1 MTNNVVFQLTDDYWI
16 MSEHDEANPG
26 PASMSDTGKDI
37 KKRMDRYEDKMK
49 SALGEE
55 EETAAPAGDSTRS
68 EE

>member
-1 MTNNVVFQLTDDYWI
+1 
-16 MSEHDEANPG
+16 MSEHDEANPS
-26 PASMSDTGKDI
+26 PTSMSDTGKDI

-49 SALGEE
+49 TALGEG

>member
-1 MTNNVVFQLTDDYWI
+1 
-16 MSEHDEANPG
+16 MSEHDEANPN
-26 PASMSDTGKDI
+26 PASISDTGKDI

-55 EETAAPAGDSTRS
+55 ETSPPAGDSTRS

>member
-1 MTNNVVFQLTDDYWI
+1 

-26 PASMSDTGKDI
+26 PASISDTGKDI
-37 KKRMDRYEDKMK
+37 KKRMDSYQDKMK

-55 EETAAPAGDSTRS
+55 GQPPAGDSTRS

>member
-1 MTNNVVFQLTDDYWI
+1 
-16 MSEHDEANPG
+16 MSEHDEANPH
-26 PASMSDTGKDI
+26 PASISDTGKDI

-55 EETAAPAGDSTRS
+55 ETSPPAGDSTRS

>member
-1 MTNNVVFQLTDDYWI
+1 
-16 MSEHDEANPG
+16 MSERDESNPG
-26 PASMSDTGKDI
+26 PISISDTGKDI

-55 EETAAPAGDSTRS
+55 ETSSPPAGDSTRS

>member
-1 MTNNVVFQLTDDYWI
+1 
-16 MSEHDEANPG
+16 MSEHDEANPHLET
-26 PASMSDTGKDI
+26 ASISDTGKDI

-55 EETAAPAGDSTRS
+55 ESSPPPAGGSTRS

>member
-1 MTNNVVFQLTDDYWI
+1 

-26 PASMSDTGKDI
+26 PTSISDTGKDI

-49 SALGEE
+49 SALGEG
-55 EETAAPAGDSTRS
+55 ETTAPPAGDPTRS

>member
-1 MTNNVVFQLTDDYWI
+1 

-26 PASMSDTGKDI
+26 PASISDTGKDI

-49 SALGEE
+49 SALGEG
-55 EETAAPAGDSTRS
+55 ETAPPPAGDSTRS

>member
-1 MTNNVVFQLTDDYWI
+1 
-16 MSEHDEANPG
+16 MSERDESNPG
-26 PASMSDTGKDI
+26 PISISDTGKDV

-55 EETAAPAGDSTRS
+55 KESSPPPAGDSTRS

>member
-1 MTNNVVFQLTDDYWI
+1 
-16 MSEHDEANPG
+16 MSEHDEANPS
-26 PASMSDTGKDI
+26 PASISDTGKDI

-55 EETAAPAGDSTRS
+55 ESSPPAGDSTRS

>member
-1 MTNNVVFQLTDDYWI
+1 

-26 PASMSDTGKDI
+26 PASISDTRKDI
-37 KKRMDRYEDKMK
+37 KKRMDSYQDKMK

-55 EETAAPAGDSTRS
+55 ETSPPAGDSTKS

>member
-1 MTNNVVFQLTDDYWI
+1 

-26 PASMSDTGKDI
+26 PALISNTGKDI
-37 KKRMDRYEDKMK
+37 KKRMDSYQDKMN

-55 EETAAPAGDSTRS
+55 ETSPPAGDSTRS